1 MYLDILVG
9 IILLFTVFKGYSSG
23 FFVGAISLF
32 SIVVNVVIAKLA
44 TPKVMEILKI
54 NGNDGTYFLFYALIF
69 LGLYF
74 LIGLLLAFLKSFIK
88 DSMRSGTDIVMGILL
103 GFLKGVVISFIL
115 LLFYNLI
122 GENFHNIRRYGRGSR
137 ANVAFKKSIPYVREY
152 FPERIGD
159 RIESKKYR
167 ENVERYLDNILK
179 ESGE

>member
-9 IILLFTVFKGYSSG
+9 VILLFTVFKGYSSG

-32 SIVVNVVIAKLA
+32 GIVVNVVIAKLA
-44 TPKVMEILKI
+44 TPKVMELLKI
-54 NGNDGTYFLFYALIF
+54 DGNDGTYFLFYAIIF

-88 DSMRSGTDIVMGILL
+88 DSMRSGTDIVLGVLL
-103 GFLKGVVISFIL
+103 GFSKGVAISFIL

-122 GENFHNIRRYGRGSR
+122 GENFHNLKRYGEGSR
-137 ANVAFKKSIPYVREY
+137 ANVAFKRSIPYVRDY
-152 FPERIGD
+152 FPEKIGD

-167 ENVERYLDNILK
+167 ENVERYLENILK

>member
-9 IILLFTVFKGYSSG
+9 VILLFTILKGYSSG

-44 TPKVMEILKI
+44 TPKVMELLKI
-54 NGNDGTYFLFYALIF
+54 DGKEGTYYLFYALIF

-74 LIGLLLAFLKSFIK
+74 LIGLLLALLKSFIK
-88 DSMRSGTDIVMGILL
+88 DSMRSGTDRFMGILL
-103 GFLKGVVISFIL
+103 GFLKGVAISFIL
-115 LLFYNLI
+115 LLFYNLL
-122 GENFHNIRRYGRGSR
+122 GENFHNIKRYGEGSK
-137 ANVAFKKSIPYVREY
+137 ANVAFKRAIPYVRDY

-159 RIESKKYR
+159 RIESRKYR
-167 ENVERYLDNILK
+167 ENVEKYLDNILK